1 MIPRRV
7 GIFGGSFDPVHQAHV
22 ALAQAALQ
30 ALQLDE
36 LRWIPAGSPWQKAR
50 TITDA
55 VHRVAMVQAAMAGEP
70 RFVLDRI
77 EVDRNGPSYTLDTVR
92 ALTSGRDGARDG
104 PKDATPDGPQ
114 TQAQL
119 PGGTQWFLII
129 GQDQYSSLHTWRH
142 WQELLSLVTLAVAN
156 RPGDN
161 RAPHADV
168 QSLAHQMV
176 PLPMLDIS
184 STQIRQRVAA
194 GQDITPL
201 VPPAVAR
208 YIELHG
214 LYRSPAGS

>member
-1 MIPRRV
+1 MDAPSPRRV
-7 GIFGGSFDPVHQAHV
+7 GIFGGSFDPVHNAHL

-36 LRWIPAGSPWQKAR
+36 LRWIPAGNPWQKAR
-50 TITDA
+50 SLSDA
-55 VHRVAMVQAAMAGEP
+55 QHRVAMVQLALGDEP
-70 RFVLDRI
+70 RFVLDCM
-77 EVDRNGPSYTLDTVR
+77 EVQRSGPSYTLDTVR
-92 ALTSGRDGARDG
+92 ELLASKKASTSADNAM
-104 PKDATPDGPQ
+104 A
-114 TQAQL
+114 AVAAAAS
-119 PGGTQWFLII
+119 TQWFLII

-142 WQELLSLVTLAVAN
+142 WRELLGLVTLAVAN

-161 RAPHADV
+161 RAAHADV
-168 QSLAHQMV
+168 QRLAHHMV

-208 YIELHG
+208 YIEKHG
-214 LYRSPAGS
+214 LYRSPSVT